1 MTRPPE
7 PRSTRRRFLKSGLT
21 LLAVP
26 ALGTVGHG
34 ADPFHRGSTARLRL
48 ALAAYSFRDDFATG
62 KDGSPARM
70 DMLRFVDYC
79 ADHGCDGAELTS
91 YYFPQPISDRFLRE
105 VRRRA
110 HLRGVTVSGTAVGN
124 NFCHPPGARR
134 DSEQLQVREWIGHA
148 SVLGAPHIRVFAG
161 DDQGLGLPEKK
172 RLCIEALRQAA
183 AEAGNRGILLGVENH
198 GGIVSEASD
207 LLEIVQAVDS
217 PWVGINLDTGNF
229 HTRDPYA
236 DLARCAPWA
245 VNVQLKT
252 HIHPKGG
259 TGTQP
264 ADLDRIFR
272 ILRDS
277 GYQGWVTLEYEEP
290 KDPWIRVPE
299 ILKDLRGRMG

>member
-1 MTRPPE
+1 MILD
-7 PRSTRRRFLKSGLT
+7 RRHFLKSGLGA
-21 LLAVP
+21 LAVST
-26 ALGTVGHG
+26 LGAGLRA
-34 ADPFHRGSTARLRL
+34 ADPFHRGPHARLRL
-48 ALAAYSFRDDFATG
+48 ALAAYSFRDDFVPG
-62 KDGSPARM
+62 KDGKPARM
-70 DMLRFVDYC
+70 DMPRFVDYC

-91 YYFPQPISDRFLRE
+91 YYFPTPITDTGLAE

-110 HLRGVTVSGTAVGN
+110 HVRGVTVSGTAVGN
-124 NFCHPPGARR
+124 DFCHPPGARR
-134 DSEQLQVREWIGHA
+134 DAEQKLVRDWIAHA

-161 DDQGLGLPEKK
+161 VPQGQNPAESK
-172 RLCIEALRQAA
+172 RLCIEALKEAA
-183 AEAGNRGILLGVENH
+183 TEAGKRGILLGVENH

-207 LLEIVQAVDS
+207 LLEIVEAVGS

-229 HTRDPYA
+229 HTVDPYA

-252 HIHPKGG
+252 HIHPKASRGA
-259 TGTQP
+259 QP
-264 ADLDRIFR
+264 ADLDRVFG

-299 ILKDLRGRMG
+299 ILKDLRARIG

>member
-1 MTRPPE
+1 MT
-7 PRSTRRRFLKSGLT
+7 SDRRQFLKCGLAT
-21 LLAVP
+21 LA
-26 ALGTVGHG
+26 ASTLGPGLRA
-34 ADPFHRGSTARLRL
+34 ADPFHRGPHSRLRL
-48 ALAAYSFRDDFATG
+48 ALAAYSFREDFAPG
-62 KDGSPARM
+62 KDGKPARL
-70 DMLRFVDYC
+70 DMVRFVDYC

-91 YYFPQPISDRFLRE
+91 YYFPTPLSAEYLSG

-124 NFCHPPGARR
+124 DFCHPPGAKR
-134 DSEQLQVREWIGHA
+134 DAEQRLVRDWIAHA

-161 DDQGLGLPEKK
+161 DARGRNPAEAK
-172 RLCIEALRQAA
+172 RLCIEALKDAA
-183 AEAGNRGILLGVENH
+183 VEAGKQGILLGVENH

-207 LLEIVQAVDS
+207 LLEIVEAVGS

-229 HTRDPYA
+229 HTADPYA

-252 HIHPKGG
+252 HVHPRGSR
-259 TGTQP
+259 GTQP
-264 ADLDRIFR
+264 ADLDRVFR

-290 KDPWIRVPE
+290 KDPWVRVPE
-299 ILKDLRGRMG
+299 ILKDLRARMG